1 MKRYI
6 TLFLAVIFMISLTAC
21 GQSKERT
28 SAGEGNQNN
37 NISDVPQREPS
48 AENNSLV
55 QEEAAE
61 PEPESGRDT
70 VANAAAD
77 PVNRQV
83 LYLWEEGNMP
93 AVTQYTQNNGQ
104 YADNPDFR
112 PYVVTFPVPEG
123 TAVKGAVLINAG
135 GAFQFRSDQME
146 GTPVAEE
153 LSKLGYQSFVVNYRL
168 WPYTQEEGALDL
180 ARAVRFQR
188 MPVRM
193 G

>member
-21 GQSKERT
+21 GQSKE
-28 SAGEGNQNN
+28 
-37 NISDVPQREPS
+37 
-48 AENNSLV
+48 NNSLV

-61 PEPESGRDT
+61 PESGGDT

-168 WPYTQEEGALDL
+168 RPYTQEEGALDL

-188 MPVRM
+188 M